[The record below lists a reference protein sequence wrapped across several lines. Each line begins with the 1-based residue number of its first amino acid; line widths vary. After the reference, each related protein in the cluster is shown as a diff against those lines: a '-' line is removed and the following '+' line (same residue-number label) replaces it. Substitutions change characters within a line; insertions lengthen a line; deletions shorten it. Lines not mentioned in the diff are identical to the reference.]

1 MGWLYDHLF
10 VMFFSS
16 SSSSIHHKVNSIW
29 ETLWFWYQSK
39 LKHSWLHIMIIV
51 QIDKITGSP
60 MEKKN
65 IYYFRENKSG
75 QIELSSA
82 QTITGHACSIHP
94 CMVLGPTLNL
104 SISRFRRQRSTH
116 NCDDTYIHAYKK
128 RRAIT
133 YHQRRNQVKSK
144 AGNSD

>member
-1 MGWLYDHLF
+1 MGWLYLYEHLF
-10 VMFFSS
+10 VMFFS

-94 CMVLGPTLNL
+94 SMVLGPTLNL

-116 NCDDTYIHAYKK
+116 NCDDTCIQQTERH
-128 RRAIT
+128 
-133 YHQRRNQVKSK
+133 HQQRRNQVKSK
-144 AGNSD
+144 AGNND